1 MIEDALYAAGLIFIG
16 VVIAAMRLRGPTE
29 RISSA
34 LLRVIPT
41 LGRRPPPGE

>member
-1 MIEDALYAAGLIFIG
+1 MPELLYVGLGLALGIC
-16 VVIAAMRLRGPTE
+16 IAAMRLRGPHE